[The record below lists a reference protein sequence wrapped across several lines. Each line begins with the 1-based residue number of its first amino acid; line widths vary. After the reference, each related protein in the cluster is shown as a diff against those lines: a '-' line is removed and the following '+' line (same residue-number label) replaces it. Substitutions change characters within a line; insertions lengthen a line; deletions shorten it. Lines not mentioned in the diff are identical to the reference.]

1 MRDKAGNFV
10 YDYKRGSFIE
20 HRKRQLRKERLLYN
34 VDEYGRYRG
43 GGMINSNIVFK
54 SYINLV
60 PTK

>member
-34 VDEYGRYRG
+34 VDEYGRYCG
-43 GGMINSNIVFK
+43 GGNWNFDFK
-54 SYINLV
+54 YFINLV